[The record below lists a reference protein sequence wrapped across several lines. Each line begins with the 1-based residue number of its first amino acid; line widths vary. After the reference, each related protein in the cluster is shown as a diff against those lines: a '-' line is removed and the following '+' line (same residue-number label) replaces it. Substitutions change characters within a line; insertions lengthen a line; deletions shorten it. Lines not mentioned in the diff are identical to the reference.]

1 MFTLAPKVAN
11 LHIIKKGDLQRCIKN
26 PYTHFCCRW
35 SWITNDS
42 RKHSHIYV
50 DHRVHFFKK
59 CDVTLTRSW
68 EWPDLKKEIL
78 LIIRNE
84 PIDRPVIGIRWFFA
98 WPARIGDQPVSL
110 TSCRF
115 RADPFITS
123 GAGRNVT
130 ATRTRTVACKHV
142 VSRENDS
149 NFNGI
154 QCKRRL
160 IMYLCCARWGLHSLS
175 E

>member
-50 DHRVHFFKK
+50 DRRVHFFKK

-84 PIDRPVIGIRWFFA
+84 PIDRPVIGIRRFFNMTGPDR
-98 WPARIGDQPVSL
+98 WPAGL
-110 TSCRF
+110 ASCRF
-115 RADPFITS
+115 RADPET
-123 GAGRNVT
+123 GRDVT
-130 ATRTRTVACKHV
+130 ATRTLTLNTSIHV
-142 VSRENDS
+142 RM
-149 NFNGI
+149 I
-154 QCKRRL
+154 L
-160 IMYLCCARWGLHSLS
+160 ILMAFSVNVDW
-175 E
+175 